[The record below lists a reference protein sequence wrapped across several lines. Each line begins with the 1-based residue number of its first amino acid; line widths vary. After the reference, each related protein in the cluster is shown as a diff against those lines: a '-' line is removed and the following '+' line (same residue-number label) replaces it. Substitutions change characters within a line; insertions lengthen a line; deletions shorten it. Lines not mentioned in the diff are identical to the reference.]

1 MVARAP
7 GRARPAD
14 FLALTKP
21 RIVALVQV
29 TVAAGFYLGM
39 VGGGSGRLLWHTL
52 LGSTLV
58 AAGTNALN
66 QVYEADVD
74 ARMQRTRNR
83 PIPAGRLSRRAGGAF
98 AWAAGAGGVLYLLLL
113 VNLIV
118 ALLAAATLVS
128 YVFLYTPLKRKSP
141 LATLVGA
148 VPGALPVVGGWAA
161 ARGGLGFGAGILFA
175 LLFLWQLPHFFA
187 LAWIYREDYGSAG
200 LKMVG
205 AGDAVGQ
212 RTFRQATGYAAALFT
227 VALLPA
233 AAGMAGNVYG
243 LGALALSSWMFW
255 AAASAAQHPSIPS
268 ARRLFRVSVAYL
280 PGILLLMMA
289 DKLP

>member
-1 MVARAP
+1 VVVNLP

-21 RIVALVQV
+21 RIVALVMV
-29 TVAAGFYLGM
+29 TVAAGFYLGSA
-39 VGGGSGRLLWHTL
+39 GGASAALLVHCL
-52 LGSTLV
+52 LGTALV
-58 AAGTNALN
+58 AGGTNALN

-74 ARMQRTRNR
+74 ALMRRTRNR
-83 PIPAGRLSRRAGGAF
+83 PIPSGRLSRRAGSAF
-98 AWAAGAGGVLYLLLL
+98 AWAVGVGGVLYLLVL

-118 ALLAAATLVS
+118 AALAAATLIS
-128 YVFLYTPLKRKSP
+128 YVFLYTPLKRKSS

-161 ARGGLGFGAGILFA
+161 ARGGLGPGAWILFA
-175 LLFLWQLPHFFA
+175 LLFLWQLPHFLA
-187 LAWIYREDYGSAG
+187 LAWIYREDYASAG
-200 LKMVG
+200 LKM
-205 AGDAVGQ
+205 AAQGDAMGHG
-212 RTFRQATGYAAALFT
+212 TFRQATGYAAALFS

-233 AAGMAGNVYG
+233 VAGMAGNVYG

>member
-1 MVARAP
+1 MV
-7 GRARPAD
+7 ARPAD

-29 TVAAGFYLGM
+29 TVAAGYYLGM
-39 VGGGSGRLLWHTL
+39 VEGGSASLLWHTL

-66 QVYEADVD
+66 QVHEADVD
-74 ARMQRTRNR
+74 ALMHRTKHR
-83 PIPAGRLSRRAGGAF
+83 PIPAGRLTRQAGGVFGWGVGLA
-98 AWAAGAGGVLYLLLL
+98 GVLYLLLA
-113 VNLIV
+113 VNPTV
-118 ALLAAATLVS
+118 AALAAGTLIS
-128 YVFLYTPLKRKSP
+128 YVFLYTPLKRRTP

-161 ARGGLGFGAGILFA
+161 ARGSLGVGAWILFA

-187 LAWIYREDYGSAG
+187 LAWIYRKDYASAG
-200 LKMVG
+200 LKMV
-205 AGDAVGQ
+205 AGNDAVGHG
-212 RTFRQATGYAAALFT
+212 TFRQATVYAVALFS
-227 VALLPA
+227 VALLPTI
-233 AAGMAGNVYG
+233 AGMAGIVYA
-243 LGALALSSWMFW
+243 LGALVLSSWMLW
-255 AAASAAQHPSIPS
+255 ASAAAAQHPSIPS

>member
-1 MVARAP
+1 VVA
-7 GRARPAD
+7 GEY
-14 FLALTKP
+14 LALTKP
-21 RIVALVQV
+21 RIVALVLV
-29 TVAAGFYLGM
+29 TVAAGFYLGA
-39 VGGGSGRLLWHTL
+39 VGGVSAAVLLHTL
-52 LGSTLV
+52 VGTALV
-58 AAGTNALN
+58 AGGTNALN

-74 ARMQRTRNR
+74 ARMRRTRNR
-83 PIPAGRLSRRAGGAF
+83 PIPSGRLSRRAGSAF
-98 AWAAGAGGVLYLLLL
+98 AWAVGVGGVLYLLVL

-118 ALLAAATLVS
+118 AALAAATLIS

-161 ARGGLGFGAGILFA
+161 ARGGLGSGAWILFA
-175 LLFLWQLPHFFA
+175 LLFLWQLPHFLA
-187 LAWIYREDYGSAG
+187 LAWIYREDYASAG
-200 LKMVG
+200 LKM
-205 AGDAVGQ
+205 AAQGDAMGHG
-212 RTFRQATGYAAALFT
+212 TFRQATGYAAALFS

-233 AAGMAGNVYG
+233 VAGMAGNLYG
-243 LGALALSSWMFW
+243 LGALALSSWMVW
-255 AAASAAQHPSIPS
+255 AAAAAAQHPSIPS